1 MGTFGILIKKQGGW
15 NSQKVKG
22 ECGAAAPSLDS
33 PVGGVRLRGDFGG
46 AEPQQDHLR
55 SNEWL

>member
-33 PVGGVRLRGDFGG
+33 PVGGGQTERGLWGG
-46 AEPQQDHLR
+46 RATAGPPAVK
-55 SNEWL
+55 